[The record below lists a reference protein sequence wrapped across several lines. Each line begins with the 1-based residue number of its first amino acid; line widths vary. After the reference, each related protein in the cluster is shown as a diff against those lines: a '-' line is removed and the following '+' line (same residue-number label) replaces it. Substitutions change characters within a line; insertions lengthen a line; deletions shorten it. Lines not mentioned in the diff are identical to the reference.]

1 MGIRGKPA
9 GNAPK
14 RSHHFG
20 ARGQYTD
27 MPPQG
32 VDEGQQKVYRE
43 YLCGGIESRP
53 FLILE
58 AKGHRELVQHE

>member
-1 MGIRGKPA
+1 
-9 GNAPK
+9 
-14 RSHHFG
+14 
-20 ARGQYTD
+20 